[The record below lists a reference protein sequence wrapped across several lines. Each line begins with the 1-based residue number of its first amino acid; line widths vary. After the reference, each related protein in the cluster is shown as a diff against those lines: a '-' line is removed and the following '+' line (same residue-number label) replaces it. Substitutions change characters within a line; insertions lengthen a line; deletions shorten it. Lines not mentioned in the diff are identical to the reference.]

1 MNTHTVHTGDSL
13 EVLKSL
19 PDSSIEAVVTDPPYG
34 LGDMSPAKVAECL
47 QAWARGDTWTP
58 TGKGFMGKQ
67 WDAWVPPP
75 ELWREVLRVLKPG
88 GHAIVFAGS
97 RTQDLMSVSLRLAG
111 FEVRDT
117 LQWLYGSGFPKS
129 LDVSKALDKQRHDR
143 DQVLEVTAWIR
154 ATRDARG
161 LRNAD
166 LDAAFGFAGMA
177 GHWTSAS
184 SQPAVPTLDQVPTL
198 LKVLGV
204 APEDLPPRIAHL
216 LEHLNTLKGQPA
228 ETWHQREV
236 IGHSTN
242 AHSGKQAGVEGA
254 YGFKQEFNITAPATE
269 PAQQWQGW
277 GTALKPA
284 YEPAILARKPLDG
297 TVAQNTLAHGCGGLN
312 IDACRVDT
320 RDKPL
325 VLGAY
330 HEHGA
335 VAFTQ
340 RDGGKVYDQGRFP
353 ANVILDEDAA
363 ALLDA
368 QTGTLR
374 TGARAAKLYTS
385 HEGTT
390 YGEYKGGVERALP
403 ASEGG
408 ASRFFYT
415 AKASR
420 AEREAGLEARDARKV
435 KDGRASSI
443 DNPYQRGDTLRLNTH
458 PTVKPIALMRYLVKL
473 VTPPHGTVL
482 DPFTGSGST
491 GCAAALERVNFV
503 GVELDPEYAEI
514 ARTRIKHWAQQG
526 DEPQEPAPPAPEGTE
541 PQEPAPPAPEDTEP
555 QGSLF

>member
-58 TGKGFMGKQ
+58 SGKGFMGKQ

-129 LDVSKALDKQRHDR
+129 LDISKALDK
-143 DQVLEVTAWIR
+143 
-154 ATRDARG
+154 
-161 LRNAD
+161 
-166 LDAAFGFAGMA
+166 MA
-177 GHWTSAS
+177 G
-184 SQPAVPTLDQVPTL
+184 
-198 LKVLGV
+198 
-204 APEDLPPRIAHL
+204 
-216 LEHLNTLKGQPA
+216 A
-228 ETWHQREV
+228 EREV
-236 IGHSTN
+236 IGTKLGRAGYSLAPDKGRGVACV
-242 AHSGKQAGVEGA
+242 AHGNSEKEC
-254 YGFKQEFNITAPATE
+254 EITAPATE

-312 IDACRVDT
+312 LDACRVGEE
-320 RDKPL
+320 
-325 VLGAY
+325 GA
-330 HEHGA
+330 EA
-335 VAFTQ
+335 VT
-340 RDGGKVYDQGRFP
+340 RFP

-363 ALLDA
+363 AQLDA
-368 QTGTLR
+368 QTSSTC
-374 TGARAAKLYTS
+374 
-385 HEGTT
+385 
-390 YGEYKGGVERALP
+390 
-403 ASEGG
+403 
-408 ASRFFYT
+408 SRFFYT

-420 AEREAGLEARDARKV
+420 AEREAGLGHLPLKSAGALSGEET
-435 KDGRASSI
+435 RA
-443 DNPYQRGDTLRLNTH
+443 DRPTNHPMRANHH

-473 VTPPHGTVL
+473 VTPQHGTVL

-541 PQEPAPPAPEDTEP
+541 PAKTLDLDP

>member
-1 MNTHTVHTGDSL
+1 MSKGRLICGDSIEAL
-13 EVLKSL
+13 REL
-19 PDSSIEAVVTDPPYG
+19 PDSSIGAVVTDPPYG
-34 LGDMSPAKVAECL
+34 LGDMSPARVAECL
-47 QAWARGDTWTP
+47 QAWARGEEWTP
-58 TGKGFMGKQ
+58 KGKGFMGKQ

-88 GHAIVFAGS
+88 GHAVVFAGS

-129 LDVSKALDKQRHDR
+129 LDISKALDKR
-143 DQVLEVTAWIR
+143 EGA
-154 ATRDARG
+154 
-161 LRNAD
+161 
-166 LDAAFGFAGMA
+166 
-177 GHWTSAS
+177 
-184 SQPAVPTLDQVPTL
+184 
-198 LKVLGV
+198 LG
-204 APEDLPPRIAHL
+204 
-216 LEHLNTLKGQPA
+216 
-228 ETWHQREV
+228 EV
-236 IGHSTN
+236 IHTETRYNEPNGIVAVGQGPRKLVTRT
-242 AHSGKQAGVEGA
+242 VR
-254 YGFKQEFNITAPATE
+254 APATE

-312 IDACRVDT
+312 LDACRVGEEVVT
-320 RDKPL
+320 THGKGTMGGATPIVPL
-325 VLGAY
+325 RLDFQGAS
-330 HEHGA
+330 H
-335 VAFTQ
+335 V
-340 RDGGKVYDQGRFP
+340 GRFP

-368 QTGTLR
+368 QTSSTC
-374 TGARAAKLYTS
+374 
-385 HEGTT
+385 
-390 YGEYKGGVERALP
+390 
-403 ASEGG
+403 
-408 ASRFFYT
+408 SRFFYT

-420 AEREAGLEARDARKV
+420 AEREAGLEGRQTRRTGAVFDAATTTMLTGAGNPRTTE
-435 KDGRASSI
+435 RA
-443 DNPYQRGDTLRLNTH
+443 NHH

-526 DEPQEPAPPAPEGTE
+526 DEPQEPAPLAPEGTE
-541 PQEPAPPAPEDTEP
+541 PQEPPPPAPEDTEP

>member
-13 EVLKSL
+13 EVLKTL
-19 PDSSIEAVVTDPPYG
+19 PAGSIEAVVTDPPYG

-47 QAWARGDTWTP
+47 SAWTRGDTWTP
-58 TGKGFMGKQ
+58 TGKGFMGKA

-88 GHAIVFAGS
+88 GHALIFAGS

-129 LDVSKALDKQRHDR
+129 LDISKALDKQRHDR

-177 GHWTSAS
+177 GHWTSAA

-198 LKVLGV
+198 LNVLGV
-204 APEDLPPRIAHL
+204 TPEDLPPRIAYL
-216 LEHLNTLKGQPA
+216 LEHLNTPKGQPA

-236 IGHSTN
+236 IGASMARLHCSSGVSVSF
-242 AHSGKQAGVEGA
+242 AHATSKSSACLID
-254 YGFKQEFNITAPATE
+254 ITAPATE

-297 TVAQNTLAHGCGGLN
+297 TVAQNTLAHGCGALN
-312 IDACRVDT
+312 LDACRVDT

-330 HEHGA
+330 REHGA
-335 VAFTQ
+335 VTFTQ
-340 RDGGKVYDQGRFP
+340 RDGGKVYELGRWP

-368 QTGTLR
+368 QTGEPT
-374 TGARAAKLYTS
+374 
-385 HEGTT
+385 
-390 YGEYKGGVERALP
+390 
-403 ASEGG
+403 
-408 ASRFFYT
+408 SRFFYT

-420 AEREAGLEARDARKV
+420 ATPLPALVDPRRTHPRARVREGQGARNLEAVGARV
-435 KDGRASSI
+435 A
-443 DNPYQRGDTLRLNTH
+443 RG
-458 PTVKPIALMRYLVKL
+458 
-473 VTPPHGTVL
+473 
-482 DPFTGSGST
+482 
-491 GCAAALERVNFV
+491 AAR
-503 GVELDPEYAEI
+503 G
-514 ARTRIKHWAQQG
+514 ARR
-526 DEPQEPAPPAPEGTE
+526 
-541 PQEPAPPAPEDTEP
+541 
-555 QGSLF
+555 